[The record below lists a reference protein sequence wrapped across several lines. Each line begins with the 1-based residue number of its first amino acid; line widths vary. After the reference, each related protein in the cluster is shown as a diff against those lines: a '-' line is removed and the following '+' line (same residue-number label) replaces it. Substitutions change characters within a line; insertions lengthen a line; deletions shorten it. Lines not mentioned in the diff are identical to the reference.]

1 MDQSTRRL
9 LGEAANQVF
18 DLAEAMIGVG
28 EKLNEAAGASATA
41 SSEGQL
47 RPGCGDFEG
56 KTSREDSRQQ
66 LKLERPEGRTEP
78 AAGDAPGIDAP
89 LDGPHSGGRRS
100 LHTDRKGAAWPGSTS
115 IAARFRVK

>member
-1 MDQSTRRL
+1 MDQGTRRL

-47 RPGCGDFEG
+47 RPGCEE
-56 KTSREDSRQQ
+56 T
-66 LKLERPEGRTEP
+66 LKGRPVERTP
-78 AAGDAPGIDAP
+78 A
-89 LDGPHSGGRRS
+89 SS
-100 LHTDRKGAAWPGSTS
+100 
-115 IAARFRVK
+115 